1 MRRRARR
8 INGLL
13 RFIIFLLICAVV
25 ITAVYTVMNTN
36 GAFEDWQRSD
46 RAAEIKKYAEGNGIP
61 LSEYPQEIIELY
73 ERNPETKAFVLEY
86 PQKKDDTPEIDLAS
100 EYERGKIPLLMQ
112 WDQRWGYG
120 KYGNGIIA
128 LNACG
133 PVCLSMVAV
142 YLKDD
147 IKYDPRWMADFSEDE
162 GYYVPD
168 NGTAWSLMSEGA
180 RQLGL
185 TSREL
190 PLEES
195 IVASELDSGHPIIC
209 IMGEGDF
216 TTSGH
221 YIVLTGY
228 EDGKVSVNDP
238 NSYENSDKLWE
249 FSEIR
254 DQIRNLWS
262 YTI

>member
-1 MRRRARR
+1 
-8 INGLL
+8 
-13 RFIIFLLICAVV
+13 
-25 ITAVYTVMNTN
+25 
-36 GAFEDWQRSD
+36 
-46 RAAEIKKYAEGNGIP
+46 
-61 LSEYPQEIIELY
+61 
-73 ERNPETKAFVLEY
+73 
-86 PQKKDDTPEIDLAS
+86 
-100 EYERGKIPLLMQ
+100 
-112 WDQRWGYG
+112 
-120 KYGNGIIA
+120 
-128 LNACG
+128 
-133 PVCLSMVAV
+133 
-142 YLKDD
+142 
-147 IKYDPRWMADFSEDE
+147 MADFSEDE

-249 FSEIR
+249 FSGNPGTR
-254 DQIRNLWS
+254 
-262 YTI
+262 